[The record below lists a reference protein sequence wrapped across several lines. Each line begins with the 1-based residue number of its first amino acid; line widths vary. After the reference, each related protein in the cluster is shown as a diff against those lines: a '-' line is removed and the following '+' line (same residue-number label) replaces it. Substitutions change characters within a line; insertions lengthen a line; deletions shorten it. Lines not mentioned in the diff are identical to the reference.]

1 MSESTK
7 KAPKRA
13 RIVLGIIIAI
23 LAVLAIA
30 AFCWVNNYYH
40 ADEAAL
46 AVIADE
52 NGAADGVVVEDL
64 DGEAIAF
71 VPDHPVAGLVF
82 YPGGKVQPEAY
93 APLMQECAER
103 GILCVI
109 VKFPFNLA
117 FFNMSAADG
126 VKERFPDVKEWVIAG
141 HSLGGV
147 AACNYVSKHAS
158 DFEGVALLAS
168 FPVDDL
174 SSYGGSVITL
184 VGSEDHVINRTKL
197 EDAAALLPD
206 DAELMAIEG
215 GNHAGFGNYGKQDGD
230 GAATISSEQQ
240 QKETADAI
248 EALVK
253 AA

>member
-13 RIVLGIIIAI
+13 SIVLGIIIAI
-23 LAVLAIA
+23 LAALAVA

-46 AVIADE
+46 AVIA
-52 NGAADGVVVEDL
+52 
-64 DGEAIAF
+64 
-71 VPDHPVAGLVF
+71 
-82 YPGGKVQPEAY
+82 
-93 APLMQECAER
+93 
-103 GILCVI
+103 
-109 VKFPFNLA
+109 
-117 FFNMSAADG
+117 
-126 VKERFPDVKEWVIAG
+126 
-141 HSLGGV
+141 
-147 AACNYVSKHAS
+147 
-158 DFEGVALLAS
+158 
-168 FPVDDL
+168 
-174 SSYGGSVITL
+174 
-184 VGSEDHVINRTKL
+184 
-197 EDAAALLPD
+197 D

-240 QKETADAI
+240 QRETADAI